1 LRCSFNI
8 EAGPNSTG
16 KLHPE
21 NIISFGHEHLA
32 LDNRVIELLK
42 MCFGQISFWANA
54 FLGKHPSV
62 GKCLFSQTSFW
73 AIVFLAKLS
82 LGICLPRQTSYFAN
96 ILKAIFWGAN
106 VFLSKCLAGL
116 LSFWANVFWANVFGA
131 NIFMGKCLYGQ
142 MVMGKCGIGKCH
154 RSKKKTNLPTL

>member
-96 ILKAIFWGAN
+96 IFKAIFLG
-106 VFLSKCLAGL
+106 
-116 LSFWANVFWANVFGA
+116 
-131 NIFMGKCLYGQ
+131 GKCLSGQMSCWDIVFLGKCLLGKCLRGKYIYGQ
-142 MVMGKCGIGKCH
+142 MSLWANGYGQMWYGQM
-154 RSKKKTNLPTL
+154 S